1 MRVTR
6 AVVVGLISLALA
18 GLAASVL
25 LKPDE
30 MAEQTAAPAE
40 HPSANV
46 SARSPS
52 PPAAPPREPAR
63 DPGRGP
69 VSASGLDM
77 PGLHN
82 CHTALL
88 GKLGTD
94 RVDCDHIPANETAR
108 LSHCLSVQPTVEQW
122 VQDAAAA
129 AASCP
134 PELVNASAYYEAI
147 KSLAL
152 RGDIP
157 AQRCFIQG
165 YFGTSSG
172 EGEESRLS
180 RDQVDEYMELA
191 RTFIDAAFE
200 RGDWSVVRQLARTT
214 LYLPDGM
221 LRSAYPFGTDELET
235 VYRMNYLL
243 VLGSQPGLVKDE
255 PRRLTGFLKTNQ
267 RLPAEQIQEA
277 ETWAHDM
284 FDQHFNGSQE
294 GASLTYNFCEH

>member
-6 AVVVGLISLALA
+6 AVVVGLISLALV
-18 GLAASVL
+18 GLAAWVF
-25 LKPDE
+25 K
-30 MAEQTAAPAE
+30 TAAPAE
-40 HPSANV
+40 HPAASNPAE
-46 SARSPS
+46 
-52 PPAAPPREPAR
+52 PPPPKVVPVPEPVR
-63 DPGRGP
+63 QP
-69 VSASGLDM
+69 VPVPVAASGLDM

-94 RVDCDHIPANETAR
+94 RVDCDHIPADETAR
-108 LSHCLSVQPTVEQW
+108 LSHCLSVQPKVEQW
-122 VQDAAAA
+122 IQEAVAN

-134 PELVNASAYYEAI
+134 DELVNASAYYEAV

-165 YFGTSSG
+165 YFGPASG

-180 RDQVDEYMELA
+180 LDQVNEYLELA
-191 RTFIDAAFE
+191 RKFIDAAFE
-200 RGDWSVVRQLARTT
+200 RGDWSVVRWLGRAT

-221 LRSAYPFGTDELET
+221 LRSAYPFGIDKLET
-235 VYRMNYLL
+235 TYRMKYLL
-243 VLGSQPGLVKDE
+243 LLGDQTDFEKDE
-255 PRRLTGFLKTNQ
+255 PRRLTDLVKKN
-267 RLPAEQIQEA
+267 RSLSAEQIQEA
-277 ETWAHDM
+277 EAWAREM
-284 FDQHFNGSQE
+284 YDQHFNGSQE